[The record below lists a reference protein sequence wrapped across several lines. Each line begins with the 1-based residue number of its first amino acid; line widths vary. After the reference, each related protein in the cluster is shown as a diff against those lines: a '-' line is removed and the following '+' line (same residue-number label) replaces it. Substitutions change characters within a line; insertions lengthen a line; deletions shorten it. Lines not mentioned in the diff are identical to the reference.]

1 LLFISPAAART
12 HVARA
17 ETELNYLNPFDVFER
32 FERMASPRQ
41 ANILHFAMA
50 MVTDCAVIPFD
61 LHATVT
67 DADNGTP
74 CIAFL
79 PSNVLSDF

>member
-1 LLFISPAAART
+1 
-12 HVARA
+12 
-17 ETELNYLNPFDVFER
+17 
-32 FERMASPRQ
+32 MANASLCQ
-41 ANILHFAMA
+41 SNILHFAMA
-50 MVTDCAVIPFD
+50 MVADCAVIPFD
-61 LHATVT
+61 LYATVT

>member
-1 LLFISPAAART
+1 
-12 HVARA
+12 
-17 ETELNYLNPFDVFER
+17 
-32 FERMASPRQ
+32 MANASLCQ
-41 ANILHFAMA
+41 SNILRVAMA
-50 MVTDCAVIPFD
+50 MVADCAVIPFD